1 MMLLSSEWAMGFML
15 GGFIILLFSSI
26 LEALW
31 EFGRQA
37 RADLRPSFF
46 HGNRRTLILAGWVL
60 CLLVGGVL
68 LVMVDVRVGLIGIVV
83 FWMLLPISVA
93 PRVRKRF
100 LPPWDDLKK
109 ELEPQGFTERN
120 YWRRGDWWKANRK
133 PPKPGSEPDSK

>member
-1 MMLLSSEWAMGFML
+1 MPLPSEWVAWFML
-15 GGFIILLFSSI
+15 GGFVVLLLSSI

-46 HGNRRTLILAGWVL
+46 HGQRRTLILAGWVL
-60 CLLVGGVL
+60 CLLGGGVL
-68 LVMVDVRVGLIGIVV
+68 LMMVDFRIGLGAIVV

-109 ELEPQGFTERN
+109 ELEPLGFSERN

-133 PPKPGSEPDSK
+133 PPKTASESDST